1 MFTRV
6 VSFSGATDI
15 DAGVRY
21 LRDSVAPLLHEQK
34 GFRGVMAS
42 ADRVGRQLAVLSLWE
57 TEAERDA
64 SESTLLSAREEGP
77 RVVGGEIT
85 VENYEELLAET
96 ARPPVVGSAL
106 FLLRTSMDPA
116 QVDEIFGFFGEDV
129 LQQMKATSGFQ
140 AVRYMINRQTG
151 EGRTGSIWSDEASMI
166 GWAKVTAGRR
176 RLERQRGVTFAGV
189 SEREI
194 VFVDLR

>member
-6 VSFSGATDI
+6 VNFRGAADV

-21 LRDSVAPLLHEQK
+21 LTGSVAQMLHEQK
-34 GFRGVMAS
+34 GFRGVIAS
-42 ADRVGRQLAVLSLWE
+42 ADRAARDLGVLSLWE

-64 SESTLLSAREEGP
+64 SESTLLSAREEGL
-77 RVVGGEIT
+77 RRIGGEIT
-85 VENYEELLAET
+85 VEHYEELLAET

-106 FLLRTSMDPA
+106 FLLRISMDPGRA
-116 QVDEIFGFFGEDV
+116 DEIFEFFTDDV
-129 LQQMKATSGFQ
+129 LPQMRATPGFQ
-140 AVRYMINRQTG
+140 AVRYMIDRQTG
-151 EGRTGSIWSDEASMI
+151 EGRTGSTWSDKASML
-166 GWAKVTAGRR
+166 GWEAVTAGRR
-176 RLERQRGVTFAGV
+176 RQEMQRGVTFTGL